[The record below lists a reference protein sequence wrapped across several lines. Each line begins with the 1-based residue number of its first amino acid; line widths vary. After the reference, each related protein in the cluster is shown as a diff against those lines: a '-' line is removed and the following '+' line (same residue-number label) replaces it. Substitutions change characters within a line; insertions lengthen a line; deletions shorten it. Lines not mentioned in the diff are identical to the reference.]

1 MATQAIA
8 TQEAQETVTINLPF
22 FPGFYEA
29 ILSGI
34 LDSAVEREAEN
45 MVEKEESQT
54 YYPETY
60 FPEALRLDHSDL
72 WEHVSY
78 SDAYR
83 EIAKDYCEVFD
94 QWMNDNLETP
104 LGSFTFES
112 MDSPREYNFTTD
124 RVYVTCPIAVIDSLY
139 AGIDIAKLQAA
150 IAARHTSRSGFIS
163 FYPDDLETWQDKIRD
178 GLAGLDHNELGTIL
192 SAAIAPHV
200 DNARDWQW
208 ELCESLAEYDYQY
221 LDSHMDW
228 QSYETA
234 CQQARADKLA
244 ALIVADMDEAAR
256 LVVGCDRIAALES
269 MALESDAMD
278 DESRIDWQGKE
289 EPRAYRCPFT
299 VDMFSGEGESV

>member
-1 MATQAIA
+1 MT
-8 TQEAQETVTINLPF
+8 TQETVTINLPF
-22 FPGFYEA
+22 FPGFYES

-34 LDSAVEREAEN
+34 LDSAVERETEY
-45 MVEKEESQT
+45 MVEKESSQR

-83 EIAKDYCEVFD
+83 DIAKDYCEVFD

-104 LGSFTFES
+104 LGSFKFES

-124 RVYVTCPIAVIDSLY
+124 RVYVTCPLAVIDSLY
-139 AGIDIAKLQAA
+139 AGIDVAKLQAT
-150 IAARHTSRSGFIS
+150 IEARHTSRDGFCS
-163 FYPDDLETWQDKIRD
+163 FYSNDLETWQDKASD
-178 GLAGLDHNELGTIL
+178 GLAELDHNELGTIL

-208 ELCESLAEYDYQY
+208 ELCESLAEHDYQY
-221 LDSHMDW
+221 LDSHTDW
-228 QSYETA
+228 QGYETA
-234 CQQARADKLA
+234 CQRARADKLA

-256 LVVGCDRIAALES
+256 LVAGCERIAALET

-289 EPRAYRCPFT
+289 ETRAYRYPLT
-299 VDMFSGEGESV
+299 IDMFSGEGESV